1 MVFVQSTPFFPSSCP
16 RCRRIANRAIDY
28 LARSVR
34 CRHCGQIHLAI
45 PRESGSASQ
54 EELITDWSRYVA
66 LLQPEVAAQSTTPL
80 QPR

>member
-1 MVFVQSTPFFPSSCP
+1 
-16 RCRRIANRAIDY
+16 
-28 LARSVR
+28 
-34 CRHCGQIHLAI
+34 LAI
-45 PRESGSASQ
+45 PRESESASQ